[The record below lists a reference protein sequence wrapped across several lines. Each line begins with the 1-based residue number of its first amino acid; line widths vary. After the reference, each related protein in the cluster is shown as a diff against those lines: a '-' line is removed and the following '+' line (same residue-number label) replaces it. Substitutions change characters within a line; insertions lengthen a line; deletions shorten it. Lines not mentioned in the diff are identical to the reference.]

1 MEENSIN
8 WWRTPPVS
16 PFMEGNSI
24 NWWKTPPESP
34 FMEENSI
41 NWWRTTP
48 ESPDC
53 NPIENLWPELKEYI
67 RREIK
72 PRTKV
77 QLVEGIQ
84 VFWVTFS
91 SEKCTTYIR
100 HLNKVLPKL
109 IEMKEKLLDTSLHCT
124 IYCVTIYIYT

>member
-1 MEENSIN
+1 MEETSIN
-8 WWRTPPVS
+8 WWRTP
-16 PFMEGNSI
+16 
-24 NWWKTPPESP
+24 
-34 FMEENSI
+34 
-41 NWWRTTP
+41 P

-53 NPIENLWPELKEYI
+53 NPIENLCHELKEYI

-72 PRTKV
+72 PRTKA

-84 VFWVTFS
+84 AFWATVS

-109 IEMKEKLLDTSLHCT
+109 IEMEGEATG
-124 IYCVTIYIYT
+124 Y

>member
-8 WWRTPPVS
+8 WWRTP
-16 PFMEGNSI
+16 
-24 NWWKTPPESP
+24 
-34 FMEENSI
+34 
-41 NWWRTTP
+41 P

-53 NPIENLWPELKEYI
+53 NPIENLWPELKEYV

-72 PRTKV
+72 PRTKA

-84 VFWVTFS
+84 VFCATVS

-100 HLNKVLPKL
+100 HLKKSAAKTNRDERRSYW
-109 IEMKEKLLDTSLHCT
+109 I
-124 IYCVTIYIYT
+124 IAYTVQVIV